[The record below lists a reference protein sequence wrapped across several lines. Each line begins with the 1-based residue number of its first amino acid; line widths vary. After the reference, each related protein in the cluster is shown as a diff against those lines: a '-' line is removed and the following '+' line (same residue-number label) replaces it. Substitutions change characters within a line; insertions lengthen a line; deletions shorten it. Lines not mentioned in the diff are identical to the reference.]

1 MKKQLT
7 VFIFLIFSFLIASGQ
22 TKNNAIDNKKAIEN
36 IKFVFDDY
44 VEYQESTDSQD
55 DKDLMV
61 KSIESLG
68 KITNL
73 KDLEVLINVWMYY
86 DPTDF
91 PNRHLVFK
99 ILKESK
105 PESIKAVKLRMI
117 NKKEWE
123 TNDTGPY
130 SELND
135 LLKQLDR

>member
-7 VFIFLIFSFLIASGQ
+7 VFSFLIFSFLTVCGQ
-22 TKNNAIDNKKAIEN
+22 TKNNTIDNKKAIEN

-55 DKDLMV
+55 NKDLMV

-68 KITNL
+68 KVTNL

-123 TNDTGPY
+123 INGTAPY